1 MDKITIAIIIVASL
15 ILTCRVWYYGG
26 YIAALKDVRKMLN
39 DISKVGTEVP
49 CSEDG
54 KEQSNEN
61 T

>member
-39 DISKVGTEVP
+39 DIRSGGTAVP
-49 CSEDG
+49 CSEDE
-54 KEQSNEN
+54 KEAD
-61 T
+61 

>member
-39 DISKVGTEVP
+39 DIRTVGTEVP
-49 CSEDG
+49 CSEDE
-54 KEQSNEN
+54 KEAD
-61 T
+61 

>member
-49 CSEDG
+49 CSEDE
-54 KEQSNEN
+54 KEAD
-61 T
+61 

>member
-39 DISKVGTEVP
+39 DIRNVGTEVP
-49 CSEDG
+49 CSEDE
-54 KEQSNEN
+54 KEAD
-61 T
+61 